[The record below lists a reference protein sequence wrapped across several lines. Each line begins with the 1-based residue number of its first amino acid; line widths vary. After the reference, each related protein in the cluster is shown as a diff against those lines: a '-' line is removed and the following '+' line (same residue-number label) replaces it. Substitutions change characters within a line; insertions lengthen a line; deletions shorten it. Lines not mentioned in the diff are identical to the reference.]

1 MGQLHNHGS
10 CLQQSL
16 NICMHSVEI
25 SWGAVPQQM
34 RRTAAYFE
42 NGCIY
47 VSNNSEHYNVI
58 NASWHQ
64 SRPKF
69 AQE

>member
-1 MGQLHNHGS
+1 ML
-10 CLQQSL
+10 
-16 NICMHSVEI
+16 SVEI
-25 SWGAVPQQM
+25 FWDAVPQQM

-47 VSNNSEHYNVI
+47 VSNNSEDYNVI
-58 NASWHQ
+58 NGSWHQ
-64 SRPKF
+64 SRSNI

>member
-1 MGQLHNHGS
+1 MY
-10 CLQQSL
+10 
-16 NICMHSVEI
+16 SVEI

-42 NGCIY
+42 SGCVY
-47 VSNNSEHYNVI
+47 LSNNSEHYNVI
-58 NASWHQ
+58 NGSWHQ
-64 SRPKF
+64 SRLKF